1 MSQISPAWRG
11 YSHVILPIA
20 RECTRPAGDIW
31 LIYMGNNEM
40 VGPFGAATVFGARAP
55 PLWLVRAQL
64 KLRSLRLG
72 QLLLAAT
79 QKLRK
84 SDTSAAGWHGME
96 MFIRNPLAP
105 NDAHKETI

>member
-20 RECTRPAGDIW
+20 RECAKYAGDLWI
-31 LIYMGNNEM
+31 IYMGNNEM

-72 QLLLAAT
+72 QLLLAT
-79 QKLRK
+79 IQKLRK
-84 SDTSAAGWHGME
+84 SDASASAWHGME
-96 MFIRNPLAP
+96 MFIQNPVAP
-105 NDAHKETI
+105 NDPRKET